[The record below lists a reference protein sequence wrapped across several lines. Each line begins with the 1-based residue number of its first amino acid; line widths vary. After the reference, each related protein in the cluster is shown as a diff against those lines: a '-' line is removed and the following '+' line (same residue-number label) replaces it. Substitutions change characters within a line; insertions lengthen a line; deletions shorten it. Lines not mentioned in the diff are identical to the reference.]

1 MTPIVVVDAAQLT
14 YARYVGKILTHKVGV
29 AEELTIQ
36 WIEEFRLDPVA
47 FQAKFH
53 VEETEPEAPPSS
65 PEAA

>member
-1 MTPIVVVDAAQLT
+1 MMPIVVVDAKALT
-14 YARYVGKILTHKVGV
+14 YARYVGKILTDKIEV

-53 VEETEPEAPPSS
+53 VEEAEPEAS
-65 PEAA
+65 PGPQAA